1 MWLAFFVIL
10 VREYYMD
17 RYKYVYISDKSLEIL
32 DNIFDK
38 NDKASSQFLAA
49 QLEKIIKAIEENKE
63 IVITIDLT
71 KLK

>member
-1 MWLAFFVIL
+1 MGI
-10 VREYYMD
+10 
-17 RYKYVYISDKSLEIL
+17 YKHLYLSDKSLEIL

>member
-1 MWLAFFVIL
+1 MG
-10 VREYYMD
+10 
-17 RYKYVYISDKSLEIL
+17 RYKHVYIPDKSLEIL

-49 QLEKIIKAIEENKE
+49 QLEKIIKAIEDNKE

-71 KLK
+71 KLR